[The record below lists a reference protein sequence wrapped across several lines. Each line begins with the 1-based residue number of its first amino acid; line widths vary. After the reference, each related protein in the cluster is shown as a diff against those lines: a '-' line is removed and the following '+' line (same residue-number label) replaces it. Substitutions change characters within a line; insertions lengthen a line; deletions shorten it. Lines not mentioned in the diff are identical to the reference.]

1 MTNLELI
8 KKYQETENF
17 HGQIVYKVVKLGAT
31 NNKGARYSVT
41 NVETGKRFELPLDY
55 RFNNAIDQ
63 VSEFIEAKD
72 PDLCNITEFYDKNVL
87 YLIFQV
93 CKPI

>member
-1 MTNLELI
+1 MTNLELL
-8 KKYQETENF
+8 KKQKETGNF
-17 HGQIVYKVVKLGAT
+17 NGQIIYKVVKLAPT
-31 NNKGARYSVT
+31 NNKGSRYSVT
-41 NVETGKRFELPLDY
+41 NVETRKRFELPLDY
-55 RFNNAIDQ
+55 RYNNAIDQ